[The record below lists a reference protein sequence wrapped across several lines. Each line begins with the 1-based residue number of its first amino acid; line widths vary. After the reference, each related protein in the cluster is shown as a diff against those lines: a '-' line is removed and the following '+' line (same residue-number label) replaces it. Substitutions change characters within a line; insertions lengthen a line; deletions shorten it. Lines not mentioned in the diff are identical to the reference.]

1 MHRNTPTILSTTI
14 SCIIYFPHFQQS
26 KSCTRMVTHSFPVY
40 QYLETI
46 ILLSH
51 WLKLFFFFKKVP
63 IKHQKTVYVCV
74 SACFIVLRNA
84 EFLTFNSPMCN
95 RWEYLSRI
103 SIYHCNNS
111 SWIGL
116 CTPTFWRAGDVIFA
130 HFIYPGALSHVHK
143 HGHFRMIFF
152 FPADL
157 ICFQHL
163 SRIVRPLSL

>member
-1 MHRNTPTILSTTI
+1 MCQQCSVLPFLVLYVFHTYSSQNHARGPYGDTLLPRSPIFRNDN
-14 SCIIYFPHFQQS
+14 
-26 KSCTRMVTHSFPVY
+26 PVKP
-40 QYLETI
+40 LAETF
-46 ILLSH
+46 
-51 WLKLFFFFKKVP
+51 FFFFKKVP

-152 FPADL
+152 FL
-157 ICFQHL
+157 QT
-163 SRIVRPLSL
+163 